1 MNTVRFAAL
10 GDSFTEGVGD
20 ELPDGYVRGWA
31 DLFAEGLAR
40 AHGSSVGYANFA
52 IRGRL
57 LAPIIDEQLEPAI
70 KLGPTLVSFA
80 GGGNDMLR
88 PSVDVASLIKQ
99 TERALHAFLDIGAEP
114 FMLSS
119 GNFSQWMPVGDRIQE
134 RGDEFV
140 EAASALADKLG
151 IPYVNNWIDPE
162 LAKRQYWSEDRL
174 HLGPIGHRRVAANAL
189 ATLGFDVPADWQLE
203 EQDVDAPT
211 RLENAKFAVQYV
223 APWIKR
229 RLTGKSS
236 GDGREPKYPEWVTI
250 TPLGEAEIAAQG

>member
-1 MNTVRFAAL
+1 MSTLRFAAL

-31 DLFAEGLAR
+31 DLFAEGVAR
-40 AHGSSVGYANFA
+40 SSGAPIDYANFA

-57 LAPIIDEQLEPAI
+57 LEPIIREQLEPAI
-70 KLGPTLVSFA
+70 ALAPTLVSFA

-88 PSVDVASLIKQ
+88 PSVDVTTLVKM
-99 TERALHAFLDIGAEP
+99 TERTLHAFIDIGAEP

-119 GNFSQWMPVGDRIQE
+119 GNFTQWVPMGDRIKE

-140 EAASALADKLG
+140 DAARTLAEKLG
-151 IPYVNNWIDPE
+151 IPYIDNWADTE
-162 LAKRQYWSEDRL
+162 LAKRQYWAEDRL

-189 ATLGFDVPADWQLE
+189 EVLGFTVPADWQL
-203 EQDVDAPT
+203 QLDDIDGPSKID
-211 RLENAKFAVQYV
+211 NAKFAVQHV

-236 GDGREPKYPEWVTI
+236 GDGREPKYPDWVTI
-250 TPLGEAEIAAQG
+250 TPNAS

>member
-1 MNTVRFAAL
+1 MAKIRFAAL

-20 ELPDGYVRGWA
+20 ELSDGYVRGWA
-31 DLFAEGLAR
+31 DLFAEGVAR
-40 AHGSSVGYANFA
+40 STTQQVDYANFA
-52 IRGRL
+52 IRGKL
-57 LAPIIDEQLEPAI
+57 LAPIIAEQLEPAI
-70 KLGPTLVSFA
+70 ALGPTLVSFA

-88 PSVDVASLIKQ
+88 PNVDVATLVKQ
-99 TERALHAFLDIGAEP
+99 TERTLHAFLDIGAEP
-114 FMLSS
+114 FMLTT
-119 GNFSQWMPVGDRIQE
+119 GNFSQWMPMGDRIQE

-140 EAASALADKLG
+140 AAASALADKLG

-162 LAKRQYWSEDRL
+162 LTKRQYWAEDRL

-189 ATLGFDVPADWQLE
+189 TALGFQVPEDWQLQLE
-203 EQDVDAPT
+203 DIDAPT

-236 GDGREPKYPEWVTI
+236 GDGRLAKYPEWVTI
-250 TPLGEAEIAAQG
+250 TPNSNEDSAL

>member
-1 MNTVRFAAL
+1 MALYRFAAL

-31 DLFAEGLAR
+31 DLFAEGIAR
-40 AHGSSVGYANFA
+40 STGAPVDYANFA

-57 LAPIIDEQLEPAI
+57 LGPIIDEQLEPAI
-70 KLGPTLVSFA
+70 ALRPTLVSFA

-88 PSVDVASLIKQ
+88 PNVDVATLVKQ
-99 TERALHAFLDIGAEP
+99 TERTLHAFLDIGAEP

-119 GNFSQWMPVGDRIQE
+119 GNFTQWVPLGERIQE

-140 EAASALADKLG
+140 AAARALAEKLG
-151 IPYVNNWIDPE
+151 IPYVNNWADPE
-162 LAKRQYWSEDRL
+162 LAKRQYWAEDRL
-174 HLGPIGHRRVAANAL
+174 HLGPGGHRRVAANAL
-189 ATLGFDVPADWQLE
+189 AELGFTVPEGWRLE
-203 EQDVDAPT
+203 LGDVDGPSK
-211 RLENAKFAVQYV
+211 LENAKFAVQHV

-236 GDGREPKYPEWVTI
+236 GDGRSAKYPEWVTI
-250 TPLGEAEIAAQG
+250 TPNSI

>member
-1 MNTVRFAAL
+1 MVRFAAL

-31 DLFAEGLAR
+31 DLFAEGVAR
-40 AHGSSVGYANFA
+40 STESPIEYANFA

-57 LAPIIDEQLEPAI
+57 LGPIIAEQLEPAI
-70 KLGPTLVSFA
+70 KLSPTLVSFA

-88 PSVDVASLIKQ
+88 PSVDVATLVNQ
-99 TERALHAFLDIGAEP
+99 TERTLHAFLDIGAEP

-119 GNFSQWMPVGDRIQE
+119 GNFCQWLPMGDRIQE

-140 EAASALADKLG
+140 DAARTLAEKLG
-151 IPYVNNWIDPE
+151 IPYVNNWADPE
-162 LAKRQYWSEDRL
+162 LAKRQYWAEDRL
-174 HLGPIGHRRVAANAL
+174 HLGPTGHRRVAANAL
-189 ATLGFDVPADWQLE
+189 AELGFTVPSEWELEAD
-203 EQDVDAPT
+203 DVDAPT
-211 RLENAKFAVQYV
+211 RVENAKFAVQYV

-236 GDGREPKYPEWVTI
+236 GDGRQAKYPEWVTI
-250 TPLGEAEIAAQG
+250 TPTGL